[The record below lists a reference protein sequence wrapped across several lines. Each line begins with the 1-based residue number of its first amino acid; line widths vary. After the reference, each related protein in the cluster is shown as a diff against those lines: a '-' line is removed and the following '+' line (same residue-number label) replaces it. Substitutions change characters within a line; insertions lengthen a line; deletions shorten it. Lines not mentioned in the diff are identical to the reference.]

1 MIPIRPVSQLRTE
14 KGEVGKPH
22 FETLPPLS
30 LYIHFPWCV
39 RKCPYCDF
47 YSHEKGSNL
56 PEAEYLEVLL
66 SDLEASLPL
75 VWGRSV
81 SSIFI
86 GGGTP
91 SLLSAGGIDRL
102 LSSVRVLLP
111 VLPDAEISM
120 EANPGTFESGKFKSY
135 RESGI
140 NRLSIGIQS
149 FNSRHLHQL
158 GRIHDSDE
166 AKDAIAIAMKYFDNV
181 NLDLMIALP
190 KQTLDELEQDIST
203 ALSFQTPHL
212 SLYQLT
218 IEPNTYFAKHPPVLP
233 DEDVIERMQSRV
245 EEMTE
250 QAGFEHYEVSAYAKA
265 GHQCRHNK
273 NYWLFGD
280 YLGIGAAAHS
290 KLTVNDEIIRQMR
303 HRNPKLY
310 MEGDENRSRIEEQF
324 VVQSSDV
331 GFEFMLNALRF
342 TGGFPAS
349 LFCGRTG
356 LPMSS
361 ILEPLEKA
369 RKKGLLAVNSS
380 FIRPTELG
388 KRFLND
394 LQQIFLPD

>member
-1 MIPIRPVSQLRTE
+1 MIPIRPLDQLRTE
-14 KGEVGKPH
+14 KNEAAKPH

-56 PEAEYLEVLL
+56 PEAEYLDVLRA
-66 SDLEASLPL
+66 DLEASLPL
-75 VWGRSV
+75 VWGRPV

-91 SLLSAGGIDRL
+91 SLLSAEGTDRL
-102 LSSVRVLLP
+102 LSSVRALLP

-166 AKDAIAIAMKYFDNV
+166 AKNAIAIAMKYFDNV
-181 NLDLMIALP
+181 NLDLMVALP
-190 KQTLDELEQDIST
+190 EQTLEELEQDLST
-203 ALSFQTPHL
+203 AVSFGTPHL

-218 IEPNTYFAKHPPVLP
+218 VEPNTWFAKHPPVLP
-233 DEDVIERMQSRV
+233 DEDVIDRMQGTV
-245 EEMTE
+245 EEMTA
-250 QAGFEHYEVSAYAKA
+250 QAGFDHYEVSAYAKP
-265 GHQCRHNK
+265 GYQCWHNR

-310 MEGDENRSRIEEQF
+310 MRGDENMSRIEEQF
-324 VVQSSDV
+324 TVPHSDA

-349 LFCGRTG
+349 LFCERTG
-356 LPMSS
+356 LPLSS
-361 ILEPLEKA
+361 ILDSLEKA
-369 RKKGLLAVNSS
+369 RKKGLLTVNAS